1 MSYKLRRCFDNN
13 EWNKFVLT
21 SPQNNLFCRTDF
33 LDEMHQNYDVY
44 FVVKGELILLGVL
57 IIIDSAGT
65 PVKNPLM
72 YQGIL
77 FSKYIELLSLHK
89 KNKISLDSI
98 QFLLIKL
105 ESIYGT
111 ISLSL
116 HHSLIDLRGFQWH
129 NYHNK
134 KGLKPNL
141 KLHYTGILRIDE
153 IENFDQILANARTVR
168 RQEYRKCVKNGFTV
182 EESVDVDILNS
193 LHAKTF
199 ERQGI
204 NRSNFEVLLATE
216 LAKETLSK
224 GFGRILVC
232 KDKQGIPASAS
243 LFLFDDKTGY
253 YLIGANDPDYRK
265 DGSGAYVMFEQI
277 RHCIEQGLHY
287 VDFVGI
293 NSPLRGDFK
302 TSFNANPRPYY
313 SYTMR

>member
-77 FSKYIELLSLHK
+77 FSKYIELLSSHK

-98 QFLLIKL
+98 QFLLIEL

-116 HHSLIDLRGFQWH
+116 HPSLVDLRGFQWH

-141 KLHYTGILRIDE
+141 KLNYTGILDLAK
-153 IENFDQILANARTVR
+153 IESFDQLLMNARTVR
-168 RQEYRKCVKNGFTV
+168 RQEYKKCVINGFTV
-182 EESVDVDILNS
+182 EESLDVDILNS

-204 NRSNFEVLLATE
+204 NRSDYEVFLATE
-216 LAKETLSK
+216 LAKESLSK
-224 GFGRILVC
+224 GFGRLLVS
-232 KDKQGIPASAS
+232 KDKQSIPASAS

-253 YLIGANDPDYRK
+253 YLIGANDPNYRK
-265 DGSGAYVMFEQI
+265 DGSGTYVMFEQF

-287 VDFVGI
+287 VDFGGI
-293 NSPLRGDFK
+293 NSPSRGDYK

-313 SYTMR
+313 SFTMR